1 MSGTIKS
8 SHVIVFITGSTF
20 NGAKKIARALV
31 QKKLAACCNIIK
43 GITSIYAW
51 EDKVEETQECMII
64 VKTRTKLFS
73 KLEGVVKEMH
83 SYTLPEIIAVPITQ
97 GLEDYL
103 SWINESTRLKV
114 SVK

>member
-1 MSGTIKS
+1 MSGTVKG

-20 NGAKKIARALV
+20 SGAKKISRALV
-31 QKKLAACCNIIK
+31 QEKLAACCNIIK

-64 VKTRTKLFS
+64 VKTRAKLFGR
-73 KLEGVVKEMH
+73 LEGVVKKMH